1 MASDDERV
9 GAPDPASSHDRLVE
23 AASRLLARQGYE
35 ATVVKDIAR
44 LGAAPMGSFYYHFP
58 GGKEELAAAGL
69 RWGADRVAHVYAR
82 VLDSHDD
89 AADALAAVALE
100 VADDME
106 QSVWREG
113 CPVATVALESVD
125 RTPAL
130 RQAASE
136 AFTGW
141 QRLIAAR
148 LERGGCPPP
157 AAKRLA
163 VVALALLEGA
173 EMLAR
178 VHGSREP
185 LERAADALR
194 TLARASGAQAG

>member
-1 MASDDERV
+1 MASDDDQA
-9 GAPDPASSHDRLVE
+9 GAPGPASSHDRLVA
-23 AASRLLARQGYE
+23 AASRLLGRQGYE

-44 LGAAPMGSFYYHFP
+44 LGAAPMGSFYHHFP

-69 RWGADRVAHVYAR
+69 MWGADRVARVYTR
-82 VLDSHDD
+82 VLDSRDD
-89 AADALAAVALE
+89 AAEALAALALE

-106 QSVWREG
+106 ESAWRDG

-125 RTPAL
+125 RSPVL
-130 RQAASE
+130 RQAASS
-136 AFTGW
+136 AFMGW
-141 QRLIAAR
+141 QRLIAAC

-163 VVALALLEGA
+163 VVVLALLEGA

-194 TLARASGAQAG
+194 TLARASGAQTG